1 LPTGLPTNALA
12 GIRRALP
19 AKLSVALY
27 AIRLSVQ
34 CAAEQNES
42 MKKSIDFG
50 LDDHPDGNELAGT
63 AWAVAI
69 TDDCEYC
76 DDLRVEVTVEER
88 GAHGTGVV
96 AHLSPRSTRR
106 LQAALSA
113 ALKELGA

>member
-1 LPTGLPTNALA
+1 
-12 GIRRALP
+12 
-19 AKLSVALY
+19 
-27 AIRLSVQ
+27 VQ